1 MDMQINCFR
10 LSKLYARLLVIII
23 ISICVSSC
31 SGCSSTNNS
40 DEEESTYKSQSYKLV
55 EQHINEMTEKPWD
68 KSVFLEIRDKQI
80 PMLKKNSER
89 MSATTLLETEY
100 SKLLVRD
107 ANDILQQGCPK
118 TDSHSMLEKL
128 FQELKDYPKVPRL
141 AEVLSIKKL
150 HDNAFTFARNAVG
163 RQTVSNYRTAY
174 NKQYEQDK
182 ISEAK
187 EYLSN
192 SKIKCNQLKTKLTKL
207 TEVSAYSGRRNT
219 YCKDIYSSYMQCP
232 NSARSEL
239 NAAKANLGVYAG
251 NSQTLSDWK
260 AQMDE
265 HFNELNKKEK

>member
-1 MDMQINCFR
+1 MDMQTINY
-10 LSKLYARLLVIII
+10 SKALLFCVFALTT
-23 ISICVSSC
+23 ISVVNCG
-31 SGCSSTNNS
+31 GCSPSNNN
-40 DEEESTYKSQSYKLV
+40 DEEETTYKSQSYKLV
-55 EQHINEMTEKPWD
+55 EQHINEMAEKPWD

-89 MSATTLLETEY
+89 MSATTFLETEY

-107 ANDILQQGCPK
+107 ANDVLQQGCPK

-128 FQELKDYPKVPRL
+128 FQELKAYPKVPGL
-141 AEVLSIKKL
+141 AEVLSNKKL
-150 HDNAFTFARNAVG
+150 HDNAFTFVRNAVG

-187 EYLSN
+187 RYLSN

-207 TEVSAYSGRRNT
+207 TEVSAYSSRRNA
-219 YCKDIYSSYMQCP
+219 YCNDIFSSYIQCS

-239 NAAKANLGVYAG
+239 NAAKANLGVFAG
-251 NSQTLSDWK
+251 NSQTLSNWK

-265 HFNELNKKEK
+265 HYNELNKKEK